1 MDKKVSDI
9 LYGIPNNVD
18 YTEVAEDLDAEDVSE
33 SRIEDVKQLLKNS
46 DKYIVFQAAKLLT
59 SWGIDDGFNVLT
71 RLFRDHQLSGMI
83 IHRLHGYDDTLQHVL
98 NALISYWATKSDL
111 GSQQREEA
119 RKNIYPYVAEIINLS
134 SHSPFEI
141 NGLFWMVV
149 KYNYTEY
156 FPLLKK
162 YLEVIIDRPEI
173 YGWKIHDVMEVLLK
187 IDPNFVNELLL
198 KKGKTLQDFNF

>member
-1 MDKKVSDI
+1 
-9 LYGIPNNVD
+9 
-18 YTEVAEDLDAEDVSE
+18 
-33 SRIEDVKQLLKNS
+33 
-46 DKYIVFQAAKLLT
+46 
-59 SWGIDDGFNVLT
+59 
-71 RLFRDHQLSGMI
+71 
-83 IHRLHGYDDTLQHVL
+83 
-98 NALISYWATKSDL
+98 
-111 GSQQREEA
+111 
-119 RKNIYPYVAEIINLS
+119 
-134 SHSPFEI
+134 
-141 NGLFWMVV
+141 MVV